1 MTGSTE
7 LRSRG
12 RGVSSP
18 PPACGCGGGGASPGW
33 GSSRRPGPRPPPP
46 RCCPSPRSPSR
57 WFEPCDSEQNLRSF
71 INLSLTKMLPSSRPD
86 CLAGLN
92 MATAK
97 KKADKS
103 TRAANDYSAKLY
115 NHTLYTI
122 IHSPFCTA
130 ISRRPVVR
138 VLVSSASPQPSFMLP
153 RRSSRTT
160 SGTRG
165 ATLAATTRTLR
176 ALRTYG
182 QCYVKIMFFTVLTTW
197 LCSQLLIG
205 AESSLSVLPSYSF
218 HETPPPLQSG

>member
-1 MTGSTE
+1 
-7 LRSRG
+7 
-12 RGVSSP
+12 
-18 PPACGCGGGGASPGW
+18 
-33 GSSRRPGPRPPPP
+33 
-46 RCCPSPRSPSR
+46 
-57 WFEPCDSEQNLRSF
+57 
-71 INLSLTKMLPSSRPD
+71 MLPSSRPD

-97 KKADKS
+97 KKTDKS

-182 QCYVKIMFFTVLTTW
+182 QCYVKIMFFTVLTT
-197 LCSQLLIG
+197 
-205 AESSLSVLPSYSF
+205 
-218 HETPPPLQSG
+218 